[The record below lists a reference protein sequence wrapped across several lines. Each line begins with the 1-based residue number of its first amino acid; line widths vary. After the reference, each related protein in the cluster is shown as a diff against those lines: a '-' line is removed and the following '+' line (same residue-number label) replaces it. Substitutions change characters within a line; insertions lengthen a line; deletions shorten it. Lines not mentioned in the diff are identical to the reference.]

1 MKVTN
6 VTDIDGFFK
15 MIDSCK
21 GKVELVTG
29 EGDCI
34 NLKSKLSQFV
44 ALAKVFSSNEIPEL
58 ELVAYDKEDGTRI
71 MDFMMRQDRQ
81 VKPAVVTARA

>member
-15 MIDSCK
+15 MIGSCK

-58 ELVAYDKEDGTRI
+58 ELVAYDKEDVTRI

>member
-6 VTDIDGFFK
+6 VTDIDGVFK

-58 ELVAYDKEDGTRI
+58 ELVAYDKEDVTRI

>member
-58 ELVAYDKEDGTRI
+58 ELVAYDKEDVTRI

>member
-58 ELVAYDKEDGTRI
+58 ELVAYDKEDVTRI
-71 MDFMMRQDRQ
+71 IDFMMRQDRQ